1 MFQPFA
7 NTLYFPSFSI
17 FYDLV
22 FVNNLVARDLFHD
35 LKETSSMY
43 LRMHW
48 RLSTILKTSKK
59 VYELILLD
67 M

>member
-7 NTLYFPSFSI
+7 NTLHFPSFSI

-43 LRMHW
+43 LRMH
-48 RLSTILKTSKK
+48 
-59 VYELILLD
+59 
-67 M
+67 